1 MIRLLGHE
9 MTLRAWSWRPGRKA
23 RDAAHALSMVQRVAA
38 VGGNP
43 EAAMPRNAAAAAAE
57 RACRTRQA
65 RSAFHATASRAGI
78 SSNRRDAA
86 PGSPAFA

>member
-1 MIRLLGHE
+1 MIKLLGHE
-9 MTLRAWSWRPGRKA
+9 MTLRAWSWRPGQKA
-23 RDAAHALSMVQRVAA
+23 RDAVHALSMVQRVAA

-43 EAAMPRNAAAAAAE
+43 ETAIPRNAAAAAVG

-65 RSAFHATASRAGI
+65 RSAFHATASHTGI

-86 PGSPAFA
+86 PRSPAFA